1 MKRKQIYQYL
11 ISGFGVPLGLR
22 IPDYKP
28 SLAER
33 IMFKIIKGR
42 ELKDSDYKIIKHL

>member
-1 MKRKQIYQYL
+1 MKKKQIYNFL

-28 SLAER
+28 SIAER
-33 IMFKIIKGR
+33 IMFRLIKGR
-42 ELKDSDYKIIKHL
+42 ELLESDYKKYE